1 MQIPNNLHQCVIFI
15 CLFVYVIRSQNNIF
29 KFLISFFSDIE
40 RLKHTKGNNWK
51 KKLNSRIE
59 NLEAPRMVNDSLV
72 FLKKS
77 ADIPIEIY
85 II

>member
-1 MQIPNNLHQCVIFI
+1 MQIPNNLHQSVIFI
-15 CLFVYVIRSQNNIF
+15 CLFVYIIRSQNNMF
-29 KFLISFFSDIE
+29 KFLISFFFDIKW
-40 RLKHTKGNNWK
+40 LKHTKGNNW